1 MDRKYLAKFASKNL
15 LSHKLRTFLTVVGM
29 VIGVSAITFLI
40 AFAFGVERIVTSEIT
55 GGNAFEL
62 VDIGTGN
69 SQIINLNDENIG
81 KIRQIS
87 GISSLHTTSNLA
99 AIAKKPDGSSA
110 DISCFATTPEYMQWS
125 SVEIKWG
132 DPLPA
137 EFSDEV
143 DGSVVVSSGLTDY
156 LGIGSP
162 DQTLG
167 KKIML
172 DLVLPTDLTGKDK
185 QTLENQEFS
194 IVGVIKNDTPAVYTR
209 VENLKQSSATNYS
222 QAKAE
227 VKNEKDIEKVRI
239 QVENLGFRTEYVG
252 ETVTQV
258 ERVFSFFKIILGG
271 FGLIAMIVA
280 ALAMFNTLTISLLE
294 RTKEIALL
302 KILGMKRKDISYLF
316 LTEAIAMGVIG
327 GILGV
332 VAGIITSN
340 IANSIFNHFAI
351 KSGGEPVLVFA
362 FPLWF
367 VGAVFIFSVIVG
379 FLTGIYPAR
388 RAMRINALDV
398 MRYE

>member
-29 VIGVSAITFLI
+29 IIGISAITFLI
-40 AFAFGVERIVTSEIT
+40 AFAFGVERIVTDEIT

-62 VDIGTGN
+62 IDVGTGN
-69 SQIINLNDENIG
+69 SQIIKLNDENIG
-81 KIRQIS
+81 KIREIPE
-87 GISSLHTTSNLA
+87 ISSLHTTSNLA
-99 AIAKKPDGSSA
+99 AIAKKSDGSSA

-132 DPLPA
+132 NPLPT
-137 EFSDEV
+137 EFNNEV
-143 DGSVVVSSGLTDY
+143 NRSAVVSSSLTDY

-162 DQTLG
+162 EQVLG

-172 DLVLPTDLTGKDK
+172 DLILPTDLTGEDK

-194 IVGVIKNDTPAVYTR
+194 IVGVIKSDTPMVYTR
-209 VENLKQSSATNYS
+209 VENLKQFDATSYS
-222 QAKAE
+222 QAKAQ

-239 QVENLGFRTEYVG
+239 QIENLGFKTEYVG

-258 ERVFSFFKIILGG
+258 EQVFSFFKIILGG

-294 RTKEIALL
+294 RTKEVALL
-302 KILGMKRKDISYLF
+302 KILGMKKRDISYLF
-316 LTEAIAMGVIG
+316 LTEAIVMGVVG
-327 GILGV
+327 GILGI
-332 VAGIITSN
+332 VAGMITSN
-340 IANSIFNHFAI
+340 IANSIFNHFAV
-351 KSGGEPVLVFA
+351 KSGGDPVLVFA

-367 VGAVFIFSVIVG
+367 IGAVFTFSVVVG